1 MLFTI
6 LARGIRTL
14 QNWPRTIVV
23 LHILVAL
30 ALIWPISQMSWRLGF
45 ADLLSE
51 NHPSRVAAEKV
62 EKKFGGFGKLVVV
75 VHSADSALNASWI
88 QDLSKHFSQHP
99 LVNFT
104 EYHTESDFF
113 WKHQLLYI
121 RKHDLELIRDRV
133 DQQIKQ
139 HQLDRNPFYVQV
151 ADSSEPKAAPPP
163 FSIADLEGKYLSR
176 LRPNLGNADGTIQI
190 LEIYPKYPLHLL
202 ENNRALVRAVKNW
215 AVKNP
220 SSKNIEIS
228 YTGEVYQS
236 AITGGTLLQEIRRIA
251 WISASIILLFL
262 VVWFIRQPQ
271 IPFVAAIPLGLSLMW
286 SIGMNAILF
295 GEMNLFTLI
304 LTLVIPGLAADHLT
318 HFLTHYADE
327 RRRGLGPDLALES
340 TVLGIGP
347 VITVISLASAIAFL
361 ALLGLPLQGLR
372 QMGIMG
378 ALGVVSSWI
387 SVMLFL
393 PILLTALQRSG
404 HFRIYGATRPSID
417 LSRPKQYT
425 IWKKLL
431 PPILLI
437 TIILASQGFFPDF
450 EYQFSALESD
460 RPTRRADQL
469 LAQAGIPSHEPAVI
483 LGTGP
488 EQSAQIITTLQS
500 RTALDSTRTI
510 ERVIGISS
518 LLPSEQESK
527 LALLADIRAKLSPE
541 VMSQIKGNDSA
552 NMAKLSAHWD
562 PRPLTIE
569 DLPYSFRRKF
579 QGRDS
584 SFGEFTFIFPAIDVD
599 DGRECRRFAKDLAEL
614 ELPDGSKPIATGT
627 AILRADILNQSLPWM
642 ERTIGIAIVA
652 LILLLALYLT
662 KPAQIFFVIIPPAVG
677 FLWFLSL
684 LTLLGIKLNPFSAQV
699 FPMLIGISISGSLHL
714 WYQYKEKSTGSVLAV
729 LKHTAP
735 TVTAATVA
743 VAVCFTGLLFS
754 SHPGFRSMGVVAVIG
769 LFVIL
774 VAQLS
779 LFPAMV
785 GWLDWRRFRKGN
797 IK

>member
-1 MLFTI
+1 MLFSI

-30 ALIWPISQMSWRLGF
+30 ALIWPTSQMSWRLGF

-62 EKKFGGFGKLVVV
+62 ENKFGGFGKLLVV
-75 VHSADSALNASWI
+75 VHSADSAFNSQWI
-88 QDLSKHFSQHP
+88 QDLSNHLKNNP

-104 EYHTESDFF
+104 ESRTESDFF
-113 WKHQLLYI
+113 RKHQLLYI
-121 RKHDLELIRDRV
+121 RKHDLELIRERV
-133 DQQIKQ
+133 NQQIKL
-139 HQLDRNPFYVQV
+139 HQLELNPFFVQMD
-151 ADSSEPKAAPPP
+151 DSLDQQVTPPP
-163 FSIADLEGKYLSR
+163 FSLADLEGKYLSR
-176 LRPNLGNADGTIQI
+176 LRPHLGNADGTIQ
-190 LEIYPKYPLHLL
+190 LL
-202 ENNRALVRAVKNW
+202 EVYPRYPINQLEDNRSLVRNIKNW
-215 AVKNP
+215 ASKNP
-220 SSKNIEIS
+220 LTTRLEVT

-236 AITGGTLLQEIRRIA
+236 AVTGGTLLQEIRRIA
-251 WISASIILLFL
+251 WISAAIILLFL

-271 IPFVAAIPLGLSLMW
+271 IPLVAAIPLGLSLMW
-286 SIGMNAILF
+286 SIGMNAMLF

-361 ALLGLPLQGLR
+361 ALLWLPLQGLR

-378 ALGVVSSWI
+378 ALGVLSSWI

-393 PILLTALQRSG
+393 PILLTVLQRSG

-431 PPILLI
+431 PPIILI

-450 EYQFSALESD
+450 EYRFSALESD

-469 LAQAGIPSHEPAVI
+469 LEQAGIPTHEPAVI
-483 LGTGP
+483 LGSGP
-488 EQSAQIITTLQS
+488 EQSAQIITTLQARKAS
-500 RTALDSTRTI
+500 DSTRTI

-518 LLPSEQESK
+518 LLPSEQEGK
-527 LALLADIRAKLSPE
+527 LLLLAEIRAKLTPE
-541 VMSQIKGNDSA
+541 VLAKIKGNDSI
-552 NMAKLSAHWD
+552 NIAKLSAHWD
-562 PRPLTIE
+562 PLPLTID

-599 DGRECRRFAKDLAEL
+599 DGRECRRFANDLAEL
-614 ELPDGSKPIATGT
+614 KLPDGSKPIATGT
-627 AILRADILNQSLPWM
+627 AILRADVLNQSLPWM
-642 ERTIGIAIVA
+642 ERSIWIAIVA
-652 LILLLALYLT
+652 LIFLLALYLS
-662 KPAQIFFVIIPPAVG
+662 KPAQIFFVIIPPAIG

-774 VAQLS
+774 IAQIS

-785 GWLDWRRFRKGN
+785 GWLDWRRFRKGT
-797 IK
+797 K